1 MGSIS
6 SETVESY
13 DIFKKLADGTAV
25 WVCEVTSVLE
35 ARARLRDLERDDPAD
50 YYVCNLADRM
60 VLGKAT
66 PSWPELHAGNDDPS
80 FFHVRRKG
88 KFMEPQTSAL
98 IINEDR
104 SMLQG
109 LQAILQQQNVETRC
123 ALNFSDGR
131 ALFASDALSEII
143 FTGTSFSDGTWRDVL
158 AMAQAT
164 DPPSAVVLV
173 TRLDEIGMYL
183 DAMAEGAC
191 DYIVPPFAEADV
203 AHIVR
208 SALRDLALHRRGP
221 FFAGAA

>member
-1 MGSIS
+1 MGWIS

-60 VLGKAT
+60 VLGTAT
-66 PSWPELHAGNDDPS
+66 PCWPELHTGKDDPS
-80 FFHVRRKG
+80 FFYPRKG

-104 SMLQG
+104 SMLQC
-109 LQAILQQQNVETRC
+109 LQAVLQQQNVQTRC
-123 ALNFSDGR
+123 ALNFSDAR
-131 ALFASDALSEII
+131 ALFASDVVSEII

-173 TRLDEIGMYL
+173 TRLDEIGTYL

-208 SALRDLALHRRGP
+208 SAVRDFALHRRGP